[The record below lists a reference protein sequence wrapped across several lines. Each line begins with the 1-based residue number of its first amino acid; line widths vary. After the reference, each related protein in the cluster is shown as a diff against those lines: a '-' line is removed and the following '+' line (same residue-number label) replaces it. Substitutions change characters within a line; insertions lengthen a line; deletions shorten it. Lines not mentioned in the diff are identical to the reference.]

1 MILWNRV
8 EYSYNATFH
17 RDWKEQTDLV
27 SYISL
32 RGRHSNGKR
41 KGILGARETRGTR
54 EEGRREEP
62 ARRPLFSPIPPK
74 LCMQK

>member
-32 RGRHSNGKR
+32 RGRHSNGKG
-41 KGILGARETRGTR
+41 KGILGARETRRTR
-54 EEGRREEP
+54 EEGKACKE
-62 ARRPLFSPIPPK
+62 AIVFAIPPK

>member
-32 RGRHSNGKR
+32 RGRHSNAK
-41 KGILGARETRGTR
+41 KGDFGREGNARDAWGG
-54 EEGRREEP
+54 EEGRACKE
-62 ARRPLFSPIPPK
+62 AIVFANSA
-74 LCMQK
+74 

>member
-8 EYSYNATFH
+8 EYSYNATFQG
-17 RDWKEQTDLV
+17 DWNEQTDLV

-32 RGRHSNGKR
+32 RGRHSNGKG
-41 KGILGARETRGTR
+41 KGILDAW
-54 EEGRREEP
+54 EEKEGKACKE
-62 ARRPLFSPIPPK
+62 AIVFAIPPK